1 MEHPHRWFV
10 FPLLTMETA
19 MATEAAIIE
28 NIIALRTEAD
38 EARHLTSSLNDSA
51 SIADLFAY
59 ARALEAH
66 ADLLELGLRR
76 QSEAA

>member
-1 MEHPHRWFV
+1 
-10 FPLLTMETA
+10 
-19 MATEAAIIE
+19 MAAEAEIIE
-28 NIIALRTEAD
+28 TIIALRTEAD

-59 ARALEAH
+59 AKALEAD
-66 ADLLELGLRR
+66 ADFLELRLRR

>member
-1 MEHPHRWFV
+1 
-10 FPLLTMETA
+10 
-19 MATEAAIIE
+19 MAPEAEIIE
-28 NIIALRTEAD
+28 TIIALRTEAD

-59 ARALEAH
+59 AKALEAD
-66 ADLLELGLRR
+66 ADFLELGLRR